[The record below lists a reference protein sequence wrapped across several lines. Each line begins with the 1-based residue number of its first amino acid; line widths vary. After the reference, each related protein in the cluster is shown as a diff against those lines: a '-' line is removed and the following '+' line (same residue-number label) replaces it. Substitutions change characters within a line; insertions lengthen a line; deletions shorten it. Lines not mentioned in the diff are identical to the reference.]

1 MCEYCDNRIKNKKIK
16 DIDDDKQDW
25 LEIIE
30 QKKTFGPMIY
40 VELDAIDNDGYK
52 ACDFFQINYCPMC
65 R

>member
-1 MCEYCDNRIKNKKIK
+1 MCEYCDKKIRNKKIK
-16 DIDDDKQDW
+16 DIDNDKEDW

-30 QKKTFGPMIY
+30 QRLSHGPMIY
-40 VELDAIDNDGYK
+40 VELDAKDNDGYK

>member
-30 QKKTFGPMIY
+30 QKKNIRTYDI
-40 VELDAIDNDGYK
+40 
-52 ACDFFQINYCPMC
+52 C
-65 R
+65 